1 MTAKLKHIIEQLN
14 AMVTFNVDKSMT
26 DDDFIANVDAINLLC
41 NLCDDLGLDRT
52 EIRKNMDKIYPQL
65 SRRVYGKGD
74 IQQSL
79 SLIKALYRYIYNRGV
94 DSKDRGPI
102 NRRNTLTEMCC
113 KVVKSY
119 NENPIIPSYDFLFAF
134 SYATRTRDYVGQ
146 DDYQEI
152 KNIIDGY
159 LKDIDSVSIEGKIL
173 RLKAYDESTCL
184 IGSVNWEQWE
194 GIRNSL
200 LNIDV
205 RNLDDDIFVVWTEVT
220 RLTPIKELKRRAL
233 HSNRMQVE
241 YFHTLAS
248 SEFENERKS
257 AAKRKLARDLKTLN
271 DDIIGDIIPIEIDAH
286 MSVATLHALETIF
299 YLRLQLAQVGW
310 EDNEPIYNG
319 LCHDR
324 FEQLAK
330 ALRKK
335 YDTTFSI
342 NEKIEI
348 LERLASIGMTIDSD
362 DFSLALD
369 EAENL
374 KELPNLT
381 YAQKLRLNWLPDINS
396 ENESAIVA
404 KLLPEANTSF
414 ELAALALIFD
424 FITAE
429 EREAVLG
436 RYFDLF
442 DAALISG
449 NVAELGKLLTL
460 AAYWNI
466 DSTIRP
472 HLLEAATKAQTVDG
486 LTLPER
492 CVNTIATEIYIRID
506 NITGKYE
513 GVA

>member
-1 MTAKLKHIIEQLN
+1 VAVKLKHILEQLN

-41 NLCDDLGLDRT
+41 NLYDDLNIDRT
-52 EIRKNMDKIYPQL
+52 EVRRNMDKLYPQF
-65 SRRVYGKGD
+65 SRRVYGKSN

-79 SLIKALYRYIYNRGV
+79 PLIKALYRYIYNRGV
-94 DSKDRGPI
+94 DSKDRGPV

-113 KVVKSY
+113 KVVKAY
-119 NENPIIPSYDFLFAF
+119 NENPIISSYDFLFAL
-134 SYATRTRDYVGQ
+134 SYATRTRDYIGPE
-146 DDYQEI
+146 DYQEI
-152 KNIIDGY
+152 KDIIDSY
-159 LKDIDSVSIEGKIL
+159 LKDIDSVSIEDKIL
-173 RLKAYDESTCL
+173 RLKVYDDSTCL
-184 IGSVNWEQWE
+184 IGPDNWDKWE
-194 GIRNSL
+194 DIRNSL

-205 RNLDDDIFVVWTEVT
+205 RNLDDDIFVVWTEVA
-220 RLTPIKELKRRAL
+220 RLTPIKELKRRSL

-241 YFHTLAS
+241 YLQTLVS
-248 SEFENERKS
+248 SEFEKERKS
-257 AAKRKLARDLKTLN
+257 AAKRKLIRDLKTLN
-271 DDIIGDIIPIEIDAH
+271 DDIIGDIIPIEIDAD

-299 YLRLQLAQVGW
+299 YLRLQLSQVGW
-310 EDNEPIYNG
+310 DEKESIYNG
-319 LCHDR
+319 LCRDR

-335 YDTTFSI
+335 YSTTSSI

-348 LERLASIGMTIDSD
+348 LERLASIGMTIDSG
-362 DFSLALD
+362 DFSFALD

-381 YAQKLRLNWLPDINS
+381 YAQKLRLNWLPDINP

-414 ELAALALIFD
+414 EVATLALIFD

-429 EREAVLG
+429 ERKAVLD
-436 RYFDLF
+436 RYFDLL

-466 DSTIRP
+466 DPTVR
-472 HLLEAATKAQTVDG
+472 HRLTEAVPKAQTEDG

-492 CVNTIATEIYIRID
+492 LVNPIAAEIYTRID
-506 NITGKYE
+506 NITGKYDV
-513 GVA
+513 VA

>member
-41 NLCDDLGLDRT
+41 NLCDDLNIDRT
-52 EIRKNMDKIYPQL
+52 EVRKNMDKLYPQF

-94 DSKDRGPI
+94 DSKDRGSA

-113 KVVKSY
+113 KVVKAY
-119 NENPIIPSYDFLFAF
+119 NENPIISSYDFLFAL
-134 SYATRTRDYVGQ
+134 SYATRTWDYIGPE
-146 DDYQEI
+146 DYQEI
-152 KNIIDGY
+152 KDIIDGY
-159 LKDIDSVSIEGKIL
+159 LKDIDSVSIEDKIL

-184 IGSVNWEQWE
+184 IGPDNWDKWE
-194 GIRNSL
+194 DIRNSL

-205 RNLDDDIFVVWTEVT
+205 HNLDDDIFVVWTEVA

-241 YFHTLAS
+241 YFQALAS
-248 SEFENERKS
+248 SEFEKERKS

-271 DDIIGDIIPIEIDAH
+271 EDIIGDIIPIEIAAD

-299 YLRLQLAQVGW
+299 YLRLQLSQVGW
-310 EDNEPIYNG
+310 DEKEPIYNG
-319 LCHDR
+319 LCRDR

-330 ALRKK
+330 TLRKK
-335 YDTTFSI
+335 YDTAFSI

-348 LERLASIGMTIDSD
+348 LERLVSIDLTIDNQDLS
-362 DFSLALD
+362 FALD

-381 YAQKLRLNWLPDINS
+381 YAQKLRLDWLPDIGP
-396 ENESAIVA
+396 ENESQIVA
-404 KLLPEANTSF
+404 DLLPQADSSF
-414 ELAALALIFD
+414 ELATLALIFD

-429 EREAVLG
+429 EREAVLD

-442 DAALISG
+442 DTALTVG

-466 DSTIRP
+466 YPTIRSRI
-472 HLLEAATKAQTVDG
+472 LDAATKAQTVDG
-486 LTLPER
+486 LSLPER
-492 CVNTIATEIYIRID
+492 CVNPMAAEIYTRID

>member
-1 MTAKLKHIIEQLN
+1 MAVKLKHILEQLN

-41 NLCDDLGLDRT
+41 NLYDDLNIDRT
-52 EIRKNMDKIYPQL
+52 EVRRNMDKLYPQF
-65 SRRVYGKGD
+65 SRRVYGKSN

-79 SLIKALYRYIYNRGV
+79 PLIKALYRYIYNRGV
-94 DSKDRGPI
+94 DSKDRGPA

-113 KVVKSY
+113 KVVKAY
-119 NENPIIPSYDFLFAF
+119 NENPIISSYDFLFAL
-134 SYATRTRDYVGQ
+134 SYATRTRDYIGPE
-146 DDYQEI
+146 DYQEI
-152 KNIIDGY
+152 KDIIDSY
-159 LKDIDSVSIEGKIL
+159 LKDIDSVSIEDKIL
-173 RLKAYDESTCL
+173 RLKVYDDSTCL
-184 IGSVNWEQWE
+184 IGPDNWDKWE
-194 GIRNSL
+194 DIRNSL

-205 RNLDDDIFVVWTEVT
+205 RNLDDDIFVVWTEVA
-220 RLTPIKELKRRAL
+220 RLTPIKELKRRSL

-241 YFHTLAS
+241 YLQTLVS
-248 SEFENERKS
+248 SEFEKERKS
-257 AAKRKLARDLKTLN
+257 AAKRKLIRDLKTLN
-271 DDIIGDIIPIEIDAH
+271 DDIIGDIIPIGIDAD

-310 EDNEPIYNG
+310 EDNESIYNG
-319 LCHDR
+319 LCRDR

-335 YDTTFSI
+335 YDTTSSI

-348 LERLASIGMTIDSD
+348 LERLASLGMTIDRD
-362 DFSLALD
+362 DFSFALD
-369 EAENL
+369 DAENL
-374 KELPNLT
+374 KGLSNLT

-396 ENESAIVA
+396 ENESEIVA
-404 KLLPEANTSF
+404 KLLSEANTSF
-414 ELAALALIFD
+414 EMATLALIF
-424 FITAE
+424 
-429 EREAVLG
+429 EAVLD

-442 DAALISG
+442 DAALTVG

-466 DSTIRP
+466 DPTIRP
-472 HLLEAATKAQTVDG
+472 RLTEAVTKAQAVDG

-492 CVNTIATEIYIRID
+492 RLNPIAAEIYTRID